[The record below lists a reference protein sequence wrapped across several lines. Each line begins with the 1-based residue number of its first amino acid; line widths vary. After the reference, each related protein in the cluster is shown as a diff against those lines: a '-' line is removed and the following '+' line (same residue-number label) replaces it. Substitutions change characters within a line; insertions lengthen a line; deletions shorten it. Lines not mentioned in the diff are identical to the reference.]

1 MATLTDLPAET
12 DALPGGHESPAE
24 AAEDDEKELPEIAAE
39 LWQIVTR
46 VSAEEFRWQESHYDS
61 DSRRGRELLFLIA
74 NNEWVRATSEIIDI
88 SRSDSIETTI
98 KIDVDLDR
106 VTHEAFRNRTGR
118 FWLPVIVLPP
128 PAGSEV
134 RPESDPRRLEPD
146 PFATVTDA
154 AGNLMPMLPTADA
167 RHQMSAAMAE
177 IIVNMA
183 EARLPDV
190 GGPDFSADRDH
201 RLMLSAAIYRLLRS
215 EHVPTA
221 VMTRE
226 VPARQIADG
235 PLPRFGRV
243 RRDLIWVQQR
253 DGEPKRLT
261 VSPADSP

>member
-118 FWLPVIVLPP
+118 FDRDRCSGQLD
-128 PAGSEV
+128 A
-134 RPESDPRRLEPD
+134 
-146 PFATVTDA
+146 DA
-154 AGNLMPMLPTADA
+154 AHRRRTP
-167 RHQMSAAMAE
+167 
-177 IIVNMA
+177 
-183 EARLPDV
+183 PDV
-190 GGPDFSADRDH
+190 SGDGRDH
-201 RLMLSAAIYRLLRS
+201 RQHGGCPL
-215 EHVPTA
+215 
-221 VMTRE
+221 
-226 VPARQIADG
+226 AR
-235 PLPRFGRV
+235 P
-243 RRDLIWVQQR
+243 
-253 DGEPKRLT
+253 
-261 VSPADSP
+261 

>member
-24 AAEDDEKELPEIAAE
+24 AAEDDEKELTEIAAE

-154 AGNLMPMLPTADA
+154 AGNLMPIGCFGAGWGARVRPAAPNARPTPGPTAEWCRA
-167 RHQMSAAMAE
+167 AQRTSWPMGTSAARAWLRTWKK
-177 IIVNMA
+177 A
-183 EARLPDV
+183 
-190 GGPDFSADRDH
+190 GPNCSDC
-201 RLMLSAAIYRLLRS
+201 
-215 EHVPTA
+215 
-221 VMTRE
+221 
-226 VPARQIADG
+226 
-235 PLPRFGRV
+235 
-243 RRDLIWVQQR
+243 
-253 DGEPKRLT
+253 
-261 VSPADSP
+261 